1 MMSAFALRGVRSLLV
16 CLSLAVSSVVFGPPS
31 PAAAA
36 TSDNMLALSN
46 QMRAAIGAPPLP
58 GDSRVVA
65 AAQNHANYSS
75 ANGQGGHFETAG
87 LPYYTGY
94 SARDRLAATGWSTS
108 FVSEVATGG
117 SDPLAGVRQLWDAP
131 YHRLGLMHPSASAM
145 GWGHSDISGRGTTVG
160 DIVYNFGLR
169 PVDFVRSPAHNQTN
183 IPTSWSGN
191 ESPNPLP
198 AGAARPVGYPIMIVY
213 SGGQSVV
220 MKSAEVIAP
229 GGVRL
234 AIYYAAQQFE
244 YDYQVII
251 PQRPLAANTTYHVKM
266 DITVAGNP
274 LVNEWDFSTGASIV
288 GGGGSSGGGPA
299 PVVDSGL
306 HSAWMSQ
313 TAVPALQP
321 SATQSVSLLFRNSGT
336 KTWQKGV
343 GGSEVALG
351 INGDNT
357 TFSALGMNV
366 GWPSAN
372 RVAVQ
377 NESAVAPGGI
387 ATFTFAIKAPFSGG
401 LVNIPLRPVVDGVA
415 WLEDQGVTVPV
426 VTTVDYH
433 SRWMTQSPYPTLR
446 AGQVSGQL
454 SITFLNTGS
463 QTWTKGLLGQE
474 ARLGVNRDNET
485 WAGLG
490 VGWPSANR
498 VAFQS
503 EASVPPGA
511 LGTFLFQVRAP
522 MTPGTYAINLR
533 PVIDAVTWMEDQ
545 GVFLYVTVVP

>member
-1 MMSAFALRGVRSLLV
+1 MISAFALRGVRSLLV
-16 CLSLAVSSVVFGPPS
+16 CLTLALSSVVFGPPT

-46 QMRAAIGAPPLP
+46 QMRAAIGAPPLL

-65 AAQNHANYSS
+65 AAQNHSNYSS

-94 SARDRLAATGWSTS
+94 SARDRVAAMGWSTS

-145 GWGHSDISGRGTTVG
+145 GWGHSDIGGRGTTVG

-198 AGAARPVGYPIMIVY
+198 SGAARPVGYPIMIVY

-234 AIYYAAQQFE
+234 AIYYAPQQFE

-274 LVNEWDFSTGASIV
+274 LVNEWDFSTGATVV

-299 PVVDSGL
+299 PVVDNGL

-321 SATQSVSLLFRNSGT
+321 AATQSVSLLFRNSGT
-336 KTWQKGV
+336 KTWQRGV
-343 GGSEVALG
+343 AGSQVALG

-357 TFSALGMNV
+357 AFSALGMNI

-377 NESAVAPGGI
+377 NESAVPPGGI

-415 WLEDQGVTVPV
+415 WLEDQGVTVPI
-426 VTTVDYH
+426 VTTVNYH

-498 VAFQS
+498 VSFQS